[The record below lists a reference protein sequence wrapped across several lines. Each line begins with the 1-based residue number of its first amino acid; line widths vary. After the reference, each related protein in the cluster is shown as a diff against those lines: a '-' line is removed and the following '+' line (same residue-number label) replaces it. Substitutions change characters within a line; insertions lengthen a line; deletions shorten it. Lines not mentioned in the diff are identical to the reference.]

1 LVSAAR
7 ISPWQ
12 GYWRNTA
19 IHASMSGFVMEDTL
33 GYLGL
38 AILLF
43 LIVYFLIRVLSH
55 RQH

>member
-1 LVSAAR
+1 MVSAAR

>member
-1 LVSAAR
+1 
-7 ISPWQ
+7 
-12 GYWRNTA
+12 
-19 IHASMSGFVMEDTL
+19 MSGFVVEDTL

-43 LIVYFLIRVLSH
+43 LIVYFLLRVLSH